1 MLDSVE
7 HEAGDESEQREAN
20 AGQAGTRME
29 SGSALP
35 HNYVARN
42 DVFTAEFLD
51 A

>member
-1 MLDSVE
+1 MK
-7 HEAGDESEQREAN
+7 RETRGSSARQMQDR
-20 AGQAGTRME
+20 QAGTRME

-42 DVFTAEFLD
+42 DVFTTEFLD